1 MTGRHAAP
9 KPRKRE
15 YEDDDFA
22 KALGRFID
30 AMGRRADTNPDALG
44 YMLLMHER
52 MGERIDEAGYSLTN
66 AGWSSNF
73 LAMSATQ
80 AGKPMTRQNVTKRWG
95 AAAQLRKQSVRM
107 GVAEV
112 INLAAHRLRKLREQ
126 TPAAQQR
133 AALRAVGE

>member
-9 KPRKRE
+9 KRRKRS

-30 AMGRRADTNPDALG
+30 AMGRRAQENPDALG
-44 YMLLMHER
+44 YMLVLHDR
-52 MGERIDEAGYSLTN
+52 MKDQLDEAGYALTN

-73 LAMSATQ
+73 LAMSATY
-80 AGKPMTRQNVTKRWG
+80 AGKEMTRQNVTKRWG
-95 AAAQLRKQSVRM
+95 AAAQQRKRNKLL

-112 INLAAHRLRKLREQ
+112 INLATVRLRKLRAE
-126 TPAAQQR
+126 TPAEAQR
-133 AALRAVGE
+133 PALRAVGE